1 MDIKTDTSKS
11 NIYLHDLAHD
21 LFGVDDLL
29 EDAPE
34 LELQGISLLL
44 QQPVA
49 SAGTL

>member
-1 MDIKTDTSKS
+1 MMIQLVDV
-11 NIYLHDLAHD
+11 YLHDLAHD
-21 LFGVDDLL
+21 LLGVDDLL

-34 LELQGISLLL
+34 LELQSIGLLL